1 MESHFGK
8 IEGFSSK
15 NETFSEYEERLN
27 FFFEAN
33 DVVNGAKERAILL
46 TVIGASLF
54 RLLKDLAMP
63 STVQELSFIEKKCQ
77 QTVKFYSTYCS
88 QALHHAITVV
98 DHFAQQACKF
108 NDTKCYKC
116 ERTGHIA
123 KVCRSSTPKRGKLTF
138 KKKHSSDPAI
148 LTDDVDNLGL
158 YILHTGKKA
167 PINKPFSFQLDT
179 GVALSVM
186 TEDFHNFFKSVPLQL
201 QVNPESR
208 WLTTINTQCGLFE
221 YQRLCFGI
229 LACPSIFLMDIL
241 FQGVPNTCVYF
252 DNLYLTGAKNAEH
265 LQTLTQVL
273 YICREKGLVFKQETC
288 AILQDEV
295 NFLGYCLN
303 KPGLQ
308 PQEEKLKAIRKAP
321 APKTVYEGFD
331 DVVETLTLA
340 FSIALLHVLCQP
352 RPRGWR
358 PGQSIQRNVLTRG
371 SRAAG
376 G

>member
-1 MESHFGK
+1 MMK
-8 IEGFSSK
+8 
-15 NETFSEYEERLN
+15 TTQ
-27 FFFEAN
+27 A
-33 DVVNGAKERAILL
+33 AKELQVQAEQPSDQIHFTRRN
-46 TVIGASLF
+46 VN
-54 RLLKDLAMP
+54 RLSN
-63 STVQELSFIEKKCQ
+63 STPHTAPKLY
-77 QTVKFYSTYCS
+77 T
-88 QALHHAITVV
+88 HAITVV

-158 YILHTGKKA
+158 YILHTGQKA

-229 LACPSIFLMDIL
+229 LACPSIFLMDSL

-252 DNLYLTGAKNAEH
+252 DNLYLTGAKDAEH

-288 AILQDEV
+288 AVLQDEV

-321 APKTVYEGFD
+321 APKTYCSASCSVPTKTQRLESLD
-331 DVVETLTLA
+331 KA
-340 FSIALLHVLCQP
+340 S
-352 RPRGWR
+352 R
-358 PGQSIQRNVLTRG
+358 RNVLTRG
-371 SRAAG
+371 SRAG
-376 G
+376 EVGNCLCHCQYILSTGH